1 MPAAARLWPP
11 CLRRGSGAVSGPR
24 ADLLRTVV
32 SLVLAWPLIGGCAL
46 YRIGNEFVSSRTA
59 ALERQ
64 AELHAGMLRQVQ
76 PISSPVG
83 GAALI
88 VLPSGLEIRRN
99 YITYGGGASPDDSN
113 EALKFV
119 ITSIQGRFQF
129 VADAIQARH
138 LFDSVAVAFKDGSPA
153 MHPMGE
159 HDFLVFV
166 DVDGWFIKGRG
177 TTQPRP
183 VAMDRRRPLSLE
195 TLSGFLDGL
204 QREAELRGK

>member
-1 MPAAARLWPP
+1 
-11 CLRRGSGAVSGPR
+11 
-24 ADLLRTVV
+24 V
-32 SLVLAWPLIGGCAL
+32 SLVLAWPLIGGC
-46 YRIGNEFVSSRTA
+46 YRIGNESFSSSTA

-64 AELHAGMLRQVQ
+64 AQLHAGMLRQVQ
-76 PISSPVG
+76 PVSSPVG
-83 GAALI
+83 GTALI
-88 VLPSGLEIRRN
+88 VLPSELEIRRN
-99 YITYGGGASPDDSN
+99 YITYGRGASPDDTN

-119 ITSIQGRFQF
+119 MTSTHRHFQF

-177 TTQPRP
+177 RAQPRP
-183 VAMDRRRPLSLE
+183 VALDRRRPLSLE
-195 TLSGFLDGL
+195 TLPGFLDGL
-204 QREAELRGK
+204 QREAGELRGK